1 MSTTSNPP
9 AASVTEP
16 AERVRIQGPLRGLLL
31 WFMPGTLGI
40 FILWGAIPTVLLPLQ
55 VEQLDPVNKVANL
68 AIVTTIG
75 ALAAMIMQPVAGTIS
90 DRTRSRF
97 GSRAP
102 YIVGGALFGGAA
114 LVALGFSSSILMVAL
129 CWVLVQVSFNIV
141 QGPFSAMLP
150 DRVPESVRGT
160 FAAMIGAM
168 TMVGS
173 LGGVI
178 LASLLS
184 ASIPG
189 AYLVLAGT
197 SLVLLTLFA
206 VFTGPRDNRGEPR
219 PPFRLADAARTFW
232 GQPGRASRF
241 LLGLHGSTAALHRL
255 LPRRRV
261 PALPAAGLHRT
272 RRGRRGPHAAR
283 LGGSLADSRACRGDL
298 GPVERPRGRR
308 KPFVVASSL
317 IVALAQVVP
326 WVWPTFEGMIVFAL
340 LAGLGFGAFQAVDTA
355 LVSQVLPDSHA
366 HAKDLGVINIAATLP
381 QTIAPA
387 IAGAVVLA
395 FGFVGL
401 FPAAIALSVLARS
414 PYCRFAQCAERPVR
428 NPG

>member
-1 MSTTSNPP
+1 MSTTSPEQT
-9 AASVTEP
+9 ASLAEP
-16 AERVRIQGPLRGLLL
+16 TERVPIVGPLRSLLL

-75 ALAAMIMQPVAGTIS
+75 ALAAMIAQPVAGTIS

-97 GSRAP
+97 GNRAP
-102 YIVGGALFGGAA
+102 FIIGGALIGGLA
-114 LVALGFSSSILMVAL
+114 LVALGLSSTIMLVAL
-129 CWVLVQVSFNIV
+129 CWVLVQVSFNVV

-197 SLVLLTLFA
+197 SVVLLTLFA
-206 VFTGPRDNRGEPR
+206 LFTGPRDNRAEPR
-219 PPFRLADAARTFW
+219 PAFRLRDFAMTFW
-232 GQPGRASRF
+232 VNPIAHPDFFWAFTGRLLLYTGYF
-241 LLGLHGSTAALHRL
+241 LVVAYQLYLLQDYIGLGAEAVVLLPFVSAAALPTL
-255 LPRRRV
+255 VLAIAVSGPWSDRV
-261 PALPAAGLHRT
+261 
-272 RRGRRGPHAAR
+272 
-283 LGGSLADSRACRGDL
+283 
-298 GPVERPRGRR
+298 GRR
-308 KPFVVASSL
+308 KPFVFASSL
-317 IVALAQVVP
+317 IVGLAQVVP

-366 HAKDLGVINIAATLP
+366 HAKDLGVVNIAATLP
-381 QTIAPA
+381 QTVAPA
-387 IAGAVVLA
+387 LAGVVVLT
-395 FGFVGL
+395 FGFAGL
-401 FPAAIALSVLARS
+401 FPAAITLSVLGAFAVLPIRS
-414 PYCRFAQCAERPVR
+414 VR
-428 NPG
+428 

>member
-1 MSTTSNPP
+1 MPTTSPEQT
-9 AASVTEP
+9 ASVADPT
-16 AERVRIQGPLRGLLL
+16 ERVPIVGPLRSLLL

-75 ALAAMIMQPVAGTIS
+75 ALAAMIAQPVAGTIS

-97 GSRAP
+97 GNRAP
-102 YIVGGALFGGAA
+102 FIIGGALIGGLA
-114 LVALGFSSSILMVAL
+114 LVALGLSNTILLVAL

-150 DRVPESVRGT
+150 DRVPESVRGS

-184 ASIPG
+184 ANIPG

-197 SLVLLTLFA
+197 SVVLLTLFA
-206 VFTGPRDNRGEPR
+206 IFTGPRDNRGEPR
-219 PPFRLADAARTFW
+219 PAFRVRDFAMTFW
-232 GQPGRASRF
+232 VNPIAHPDFFWAFTGRLLLYTGYF
-241 LLGLHGSTAALHRL
+241 LVVAYQLYLLQDYIGLGAEAVVLLPFVSAAALPTL
-255 LPRRRV
+255 VLAIVISGPWSDRV
-261 PALPAAGLHRT
+261 
-272 RRGRRGPHAAR
+272 
-283 LGGSLADSRACRGDL
+283 
-298 GPVERPRGRR
+298 GRR
-308 KPFVVASSL
+308 KPFVFASSL
-317 IVALAQVVP
+317 IVGLAQLVP
-326 WVWPTFEGMIVFAL
+326 WIWPTFEGMIVFAL
-340 LAGLGFGAFQAVDTA
+340 LAGFGFGAFQAVDTA

-366 HAKDLGVINIAATLP
+366 HAKDLGVVNIAATLP
-381 QTIAPA
+381 QTVAPA
-387 IAGAVVLA
+387 LAGVVVLT
-395 FGFVGL
+395 FGFAGL
-401 FPAAIALSVLARS
+401 FPAAITLSVLGAFAVLPIRS
-414 PYCRFAQCAERPVR
+414 VR
-428 NPG
+428 

>member
-1 MSTTSNPP
+1 MTTTSTPP
-9 AASVTEP
+9 AADGATPADVTT
-16 AERVRIQGPLRGLLL
+16 AERVRIQGPLRSLLL
-31 WFMPGTLGI
+31 WFVPGTLGI

-55 VEQLDPVNKVANL
+55 VEQLDPANKVANL

-75 ALAAMIMQPVAGTIS
+75 ALAAMIAQPVAGTIS

-97 GSRAP
+97 GNRAP
-102 YIVGGALFGGAA
+102 YIVGGALVGGLA
-114 LVALGFSSSILMVAL
+114 LVALGLSSSILMVAL
-129 CWVLVQVSFNIV
+129 CWTLVQVSFNVV
-141 QGPFSAMLP
+141 QGPYSAMLP

-160 FAAMIGAM
+160 FAAVIGAM

-178 LASLLS
+178 LASLL
-184 ASIPG
+184 AGSIPG
-189 AYLVLAGT
+189 AYLVLAGV
-197 SLVLLTLFA
+197 SVVLLTLFA
-206 VFTGPRDNRGEPR
+206 VFTGPRDNRAEPR
-219 PPFRLADAARTFW
+219 AAFRVRDFLLTFW
-232 GQPGRASRF
+232 VNPIAHPDFFWAFTGRLLLYTGYF
-241 LLGLHGSTAALHRL
+241 LVVAYQLYLLQDYIGLGDQAVVLLPLVSAAALPTL
-255 LPRRRV
+255 VLAVAISGPWSDRV
-261 PALPAAGLHRT
+261 
-272 RRGRRGPHAAR
+272 
-283 LGGSLADSRACRGDL
+283 
-298 GPVERPRGRR
+298 GRR

-317 IVALAQVVP
+317 IVGLAQVVP

-366 HAKDLGVINIAATLP
+366 HAKDLGVVNIAATLP

-401 FPAAIALSVLARS
+401 FPAAITLSVLGALAVLPIRS
-414 PYCRFAQCAERPVR
+414 VR
-428 NPG
+428 

>member
-1 MSTTSNPP
+1 MSTTSPDP
-9 AASVTEP
+9 TATVVEP
-16 AERVRIQGPLRGLLL
+16 TERVPIEGPLRSLLL

-68 AIVTTIG
+68 AVVTTIG
-75 ALAAMIMQPVAGTIS
+75 ALAAMIAQPVAGTIS

-102 YIVGGALFGGAA
+102 FIIGGALIGGLA
-114 LVALGFSSSILMVAL
+114 LVALGLSNTILLVAL

-173 LGGVI
+173 LGGAI

-197 SLVLLTLFA
+197 SVPTLSCCC
-206 VFTGPRDNRGEPR
+206 PSCRQLRCRHSCSPS
-219 PPFRLADAARTFW
+219 P
-232 GQPGRASRF
+232 
-241 LLGLHGSTAALHRL
+241 
-255 LPRRRV
+255 
-261 PALPAAGLHRT
+261 
-272 RRGRRGPHAAR
+272 
-283 LGGSLADSRACRGDL
+283 SRAPGQTVSGGANPSCSRRHSSWGSRSSYRGS
-298 GPVERPRGRR
+298 GRPSR
-308 KPFVVASSL
+308 A
-317 IVALAQVVP
+317 
-326 WVWPTFEGMIVFAL
+326 
-340 LAGLGFGAFQAVDTA
+340 
-355 LVSQVLPDSHA
+355 
-366 HAKDLGVINIAATLP
+366 
-381 QTIAPA
+381 
-387 IAGAVVLA
+387 
-395 FGFVGL
+395 
-401 FPAAIALSVLARS
+401 
-414 PYCRFAQCAERPVR
+414 
-428 NPG
+428 

>member
-1 MSTTSNPP
+1 MTTTSTPP
-9 AASVTEP
+9 AADATPP
-16 AERVRIQGPLRGLLL
+16 ADAMPDQRVRIQGPLRSLLL

-55 VEQLDPVNKVANL
+55 VEQLDPANKVANL

-75 ALAAMIMQPVAGTIS
+75 ALAAMIAQPVAGTIS

-102 YIVGGALFGGAA
+102 YIVGGALVGGLA
-114 LVALGFSSSILMVAL
+114 LVALGLSSSILMVAL
-129 CWVLVQVSFNIV
+129 CWTLVQISFNVV
-141 QGPFSAMLP
+141 QGPYSAMLP
-150 DRVPESVRGT
+150 DRVPEAVRGT

-178 LASLLS
+178 LASLL
-184 ASIPG
+184 AGSIPG

-197 SLVLLTLFA
+197 SVVLLTLFA

-219 PPFRLADAARTFW
+219 PAFRLRDFLLTFW
-232 GQPGRASRF
+232 VNPVAHPDFFWAFTGRLLLYTGYF
-241 LLGLHGSTAALHRL
+241 LVVAYQLYLLQDYIGLGDEAVVLLPIVSAAALPTL
-255 LPRRRV
+255 VLAVAISGPWSDRV
-261 PALPAAGLHRT
+261 
-272 RRGRRGPHAAR
+272 
-283 LGGSLADSRACRGDL
+283 
-298 GPVERPRGRR
+298 GRR

-317 IVALAQVVP
+317 IVGLAQVVP
-326 WVWPTFEGMIVFAL
+326 WVWPTFEGMVVFAL

-366 HAKDLGVINIAATLP
+366 HAKDLGVVNIAATLP
-381 QTIAPA
+381 QTVAPA
-387 IAGAVVLA
+387 IAGAVVLT
-395 FGFVGL
+395 FGFAGL
-401 FPAAIALSVLARS
+401 FPAAILLSVLGALAVLPIRS
-414 PYCRFAQCAERPVR
+414 VR
-428 NPG
+428 